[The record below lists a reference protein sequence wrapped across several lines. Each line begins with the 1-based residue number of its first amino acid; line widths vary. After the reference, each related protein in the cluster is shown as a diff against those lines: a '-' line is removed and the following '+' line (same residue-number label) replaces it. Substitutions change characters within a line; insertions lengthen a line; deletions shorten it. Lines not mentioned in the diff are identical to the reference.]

1 MQTNQTNT
9 TPKILR
15 MKQIRAQFNIPPS
28 TIYDHIEKGL
38 FVRPIK
44 FGERISGWL
53 ESECVAIMS
62 ARIAGKSEADIKT
75 LVTDLQNQRVANW
88 G

>member
-1 MQTNQTNT
+1 MQTNQTQS

-38 FVRPIK
+38 FVRTIK

>member
-1 MQTNQTNT
+1 MNDYQTQP

-44 FGERISGWL
+44 LGERISGWL

-62 ARIAGKSEADIKT
+62 ARIAGKSETEIKE
-75 LVTDLQNQRVANW
+75 LVQSLEAQRVANW

>member
-1 MQTNQTNT
+1 MQTNQPQS

-44 FGERISGWL
+44 LGERISGWL

-62 ARIAGKSEADIKT
+62 ARIAGKSEADIQT

>member
-28 TIYDHIEKGL
+28 TIYDHIERGI
-38 FVRPIK
+38 FMRPIK
-44 FGERISGWL
+44 FGERISRWL

-62 ARIAGKSEADIKT
+62 ARIAGKSETDIKD
-75 LVTDLQNQRVANW
+75 LVQSLENQRVANW